1 MAELTERN
9 SWFLFSVVVFM
20 VVGVMNI
27 VWGVAAINEEAFL
40 RSDGLLASTLENW
53 GYLAVIA
60 GIAQLGAAYL
70 VWNNKLAG
78 GVIAVMI
85 AALSMVFWF
94 SVMGVMPFMGVTVI
108 IIALLIIYGLITN
121 AQDFE

>member
-1 MAELTERN
+1 MAEITERN
-9 SWFLFSVVVFM
+9 SWFLFAVVVFI
-20 VVGVMNI
+20 VAGAMNI
-27 VWGVAAINEEAFL
+27 VWGAAAINEESFL
-40 RSDGLLASTLENW
+40 TESGVIASTIQNW

-94 SVMGVMPFMGVTVI
+94 SLLGAMPWMAFTI
-108 IIALLIIYGLITN
+108 IVLDLLIIYGLIAN
-121 AQDFE
+121 AAEFE